1 MSEPNIPALLE
12 AIQDARPWMRRF
24 TKKTY
29 PQAFQDYTVQF
40 GGLFREALRDA
51 GEADFTAL
59 ADTLLDGLA
68 ESWSRQRFWN
78 RASVQMNDKQML
90 VCFLSPMLLEDP
102 DCARA
107 GRPAGPRSPIRP
119 PRPSSSR
126 RVSGPPSWELPC
138 RWTPRRMRNKK
149 WEKTKK

>member
-102 DCARA
+102 DCAPLAEALREGWA
-107 GRPAGPRSPIRP
+107 ARWPKEPYQTATAKQLQKGFRPTFLGIA
-119 PRPSSSR
+119 
-126 RVSGPPSWELPC
+126 LPVD
-138 RWTPRRMRNKK
+138 PK
-149 WEKTKK
+149 EDEE